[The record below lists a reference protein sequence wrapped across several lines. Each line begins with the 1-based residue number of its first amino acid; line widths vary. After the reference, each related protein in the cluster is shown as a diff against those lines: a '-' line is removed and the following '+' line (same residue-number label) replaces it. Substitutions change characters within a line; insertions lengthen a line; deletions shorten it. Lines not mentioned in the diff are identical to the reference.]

1 MPHIKIKI
9 RKKDILEN
17 KPANIVLKIS
27 KRLLKQKYSLKQKKK
42 KDKKKRHGKR
52 KEEKEK
58 KSPKRMTIK
67 YKNLY
72 GRVIHFAKS
81 LEAEP
86 PD

>member
-1 MPHIKIKI
+1 MQASHVINKH
-9 RKKDILEN
+9 KK
-17 KPANIVLKIS
+17 
-27 KRLLKQKYSLKQKKK
+27 KKK
-42 KDKKKRHGKR
+42 KDKKRRGD
-52 KEEKEK
+52 KEK
-58 KSPKRMTIK
+58 RSPKRMTIK

>member
-1 MPHIKIKI
+1 
-9 RKKDILEN
+9 
-17 KPANIVLKIS
+17 
-27 KRLLKQKYSLKQKKK
+27 
-42 KDKKKRHGKR
+42 
-52 KEEKEK
+52 
-58 KSPKRMTIK
+58 MTIK